1 MLSPRCCRLGVAA
14 SDVVASMLSSLRCCR
29 LDVVTSLLQATSI
42 GFTGTLWIGMN
53 QLNDKSGDFVWAD
66 GSETSYTDWAPQEPR
81 DGGLLNCAFTLTQ
94 PGAYTY

>member
-1 MLSPRCCRLGVAA
+1 MLFSAPC
-14 SDVVASMLSSLRCCR
+14 SQF
-29 LDVVTSLLQATSI
+29 DVVTSLLQATSI

-53 QLNDKSGDFVWAD
+53 QLSDKNGDFVWAD

-94 PGAYTY
+94 PGAYTDKTVS